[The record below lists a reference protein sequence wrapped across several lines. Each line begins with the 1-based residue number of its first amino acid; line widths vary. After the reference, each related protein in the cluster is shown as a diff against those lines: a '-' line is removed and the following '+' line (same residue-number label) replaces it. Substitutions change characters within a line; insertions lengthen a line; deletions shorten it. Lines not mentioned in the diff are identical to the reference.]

1 MSGYDPITLAL
12 ALSMVALVPLAV
24 VMTTSFLKISVVLV
38 LVRNAMGIQQAPPN
52 MALYGLAVILSAYV
66 MAPVGYQ
73 ISAELRAAA
82 APASRARRG
91 RRASGRQLAG
101 ELPGRR
107 RAHRRA
113 HARLHAEEQPRGA
126 ARFLRAHRAPAL
138 GAGTGGRV
146 AETDLIVLVPAFL
159 LSELTVAF
167 QVGFLL
173 YLPFVI
179 IDLIVSNILMA
190 MGMMM
195 VSPVTI
201 SMPLKLFLFVMV
213 DGWSRLIQGLVL
225 SYA

>member
-73 ISAELRAAA
+73 ISAELRAAGG
-82 APASRARRG
+82 RVGRG
-91 RRASGRQLAG
+91 GDAGRPGRQLAG

-138 GAGTGGRV
+138 GPEQAAALR
-146 AETDLIVLVPAFL
+146 ETDLIVLVPAFL

-167 QVGFLL
+167 QVGFLH
-173 YLPFVI
+173 LPFVI